1 MRIQTHPLPLS
12 TPGTQH
18 QLTVLR
24 YGEADAR
31 PKIYLQAS
39 LHADEVPGMLVLHH
53 LRTMLAALES
63 AGKIKGEIVVVPSAN
78 PLGLAQHV
86 HGSHLGRFHL
96 ADGVNFNRG
105 FPNLIDGIAARI
117 GDSLGSDTQANQRVI
132 RSAAL
137 AELAAVPAG
146 TEHEQLKHTLLGLAL
161 DADVV
166 LDLHCDSEAVVHLYC
181 GTPLVKQCE
190 PLAQLMGARAM
201 LYAKES
207 GDDPFD
213 EACARL
219 WWELAARFPTAT
231 IEPACLAVTVELRGE
246 ADVAHATARQD
257 AQALLSFMILCG
269 AITGAAPALPGALCE
284 PTPLAGSEPL
294 TAPHSGIV
302 VFHRT
307 PGDMVTEGEAVAE
320 VIDPITGTVQSVK
333 ATTSGVLYARITSRF
348 ATAGRRLGKIAGA
361 RPTRSG
367 KLLSP

>member
-1 MRIQTHPLPLS
+1 MS

-24 YGEADAR
+24 YGQADAQ

-53 LRTMLAALES
+53 LRTLLATLEG
-63 AGKIKGEIVVVPSAN
+63 AGQIKGEIVLVPSAN

-105 FPNLIDGIAARI
+105 FPNLIEGVAARV
-117 GDSLGSDTQANQRVI
+117 GDQLGGDAQLNRQLI
-132 RSAAL
+132 RSAAR
-137 AELAAVPAG
+137 AELAATPAH
-146 TEHEQLKHTLLGLAL
+146 TEHEQLKHLLLGLAL

-181 GTPLVKQCE
+181 GTPLVTQCA

-201 LYAKES
+201 LYAHES

-219 WWELAARFPTAT
+219 WWELAARFPSAA

-246 ADVAHATARQD
+246 TDVGHATAKQD
-257 AQALLSFMILCG
+257 ARALLSFMTLRG
-269 AITGAAPALPGALCE
+269 AIEGVAAALPAALCE

-294 TAPHSGIV
+294 TAPHSGVV
-302 VFHRT
+302 VFHRA
-307 PGDMVTEGEAVAE
+307 PGDIVQEGEAVAD
-320 VIDPITGTVQSVK
+320 VIDPISGALQSVK
-333 ATTSGVLYARITSRF
+333 ATTSGILYARIASRF
-348 ATAGRRLGKIAGA
+348 ATAGRRLGKIAGT